1 MIPTSVFS
9 RTIDDPNAPE
19 RLKGLVVVATLVEG
33 VPQGSLEFK
42 IDMPDD
48 PTPNEIGYFRWFI
61 GETVDKLKAASP
73 IEFSDPREYQETS
86 NG

>member
-1 MIPTSVFS
+1 MTPTSEFR
-9 RTIDDPNAPE
+9 RTIDDPNAPA
-19 RLKGLVVVATLVEG
+19 RLKGLLVTATLVEG
-33 VPQGSLEFK
+33 DKGSLTFK

-73 IEFSDPREYQETS
+73 IEFSDPREYQE
-86 NG
+86 